1 MLTLPDAVCAYC
13 AGYASSARDRDF
25 LIYISSVPR
34 WQQYASVIIQA
45 GCPFM
50 LTPTGFA
57 PLREQS
63 ITLAIEEMVT
73 RAKSLYTLPAVATE
87 VLQLTSDPTVSPNTL
102 KECILRDPAL
112 TAKVLRVVNSSLFG
126 LPREVSDLNQAIAL
140 LGIKPL
146 KILVLGFSL
155 PDNLF
160 ADVARDQL
168 KWYWTNALT
177 RAVAAR
183 EIGEKYFAVSSDE
196 AFLVGL
202 LQDLGVLV
210 LARQLGPSYAL
221 MLRQT
226 IDNAVDLRQAEEQA
240 LGFDHIKL
248 TAAMLDSWHM
258 PRHLVEAIA
267 WQHDP
272 RSLANEHRMHETLAR
287 VLHLANLTAEL
298 VGQHRLSVL
307 PDLLEAG
314 ELYCGLDK
322 KYLHDLI
329 VDLQPKVNHLAE
341 VLSLEVGGVA
351 DYGQILRAAHELM
364 SELAE
369 TAFGPQV
376 DLPSKE
382 PATLGNLLNDTMR
395 LRTAM
400 DNFLARSAVC
410 PTEAEPA
417 EQRSHLETPT
427 HHQRQV
433 ASRCS
438 PWPTQFLEWLS
449 LVAGACRSQRHP
461 LSLIILAISDD
472 TPRIDD
478 SEGILS
484 QWLDESCRVEL
495 SANALIE
502 RNADCQ
508 RTIVLPSCD
517 RQEAVRVANS
527 LIRHVECS
535 LKRSA
540 AAGCPVQGVISA
552 GIASVTLPSKSFHPM
567 DLLQTAERCLAAA
580 QASET
585 SVVKSLEIY

>member
-1 MLTLPDAVCAYC
+1 
-13 AGYASSARDRDF
+13 
-25 LIYISSVPR
+25 
-34 WQQYASVIIQA
+34 
-45 GCPFM
+45 M

-63 ITLAIEEMVT
+63 ITLAIEEMVA
-73 RAKSLYTLPAVATE
+73 RAKSLYTLPTVATE
-87 VLQLTSDPTVSPNTL
+87 VLRLTSDPTVSPNTL

-160 ADVARDQL
+160 AGVARDQL
-168 KWYWTNALT
+168 KWYWTNTLT

-183 EIGEKYFAVSSDE
+183 EIGEKYFDVSSDE

-210 LARQLGPSYAL
+210 LAKQLGPSYAL
-221 MLRQT
+221 MLRQA
-226 IDNAVDLRQAEEQA
+226 IENGVDLRQAEEQA

-248 TAAMLDSWHM
+248 TAAMLDSWNM

-267 WQHDP
+267 RQHDP
-272 RSLANEHRMHETLAR
+272 RTLGNEHSSNETLPR
-287 VLHLANLTAEL
+287 VLYLANLTTEL
-298 VGQHRLSVL
+298 VGQHHLSVL

-314 ELYCGLDK
+314 ELFCGLDK
-322 KYLHDLI
+322 KQLHDLI

-341 VLSLEVGGVA
+341 VLSLEVGGEV
-351 DYGQILRAAHELM
+351 DYGHILRAAHELM

-369 TAFGPQV
+369 MAFGPQ
-376 DLPSKE
+376 SKK
-382 PATLGNLLNDTMR
+382 TTTKGLLLDDTIQ
-395 LRTAM
+395 LRAAM
-400 DNFLARSAVC
+400 DRFLTRPAMPPVEVESEGVRPRTEFSARG
-410 PTEAEPA
+410 
-417 EQRSHLETPT
+417 
-427 HHQRQV
+427 QRQV
-433 ASRCS
+433 ATARLS
-438 PWPTQFLEWLS
+438 WKTQFLEWLT
-449 LVAGACRSQRHP
+449 LVAGTCRSQRHP
-461 LSLIILAISDD
+461 LSLVILAIGDN
-472 TPRIDD
+472 TPQVNDNERI
-478 SEGILS
+478 IS
-484 QWLDESCRVEL
+484 QWLDESCGAEL
-495 SANALIE
+495 PANALIE
-502 RNADCQ
+502 RNAHWQ

-517 RQEAVRVANS
+517 RQEAVRLANS

-540 AAGCPVQGVISA
+540 AAGCPVQGLISA
-552 GIASVTLPSKSFHPM
+552 GVASVTLPSKSFHPM

-585 SVVKSLEIY
+585 SVAKSLEIY

>member
-1 MLTLPDAVCAYC
+1 
-13 AGYASSARDRDF
+13 
-25 LIYISSVPR
+25 
-34 WQQYASVIIQA
+34 
-45 GCPFM
+45 M

-63 ITLAIEEMVT
+63 ITLAIEEMVA
-73 RAKSLYTLPAVATE
+73 RAKSLYTLPAIATE
-87 VLQLTSDPTVSPNTL
+87 LLRLTSDPAVEPKTL
-102 KECILRDPAL
+102 KECIVRDPAI

-160 ADVARDQL
+160 AGVARDQL
-168 KWYWTNALT
+168 KWYWTNTLT

-183 EIGEKYFAVSSDE
+183 EIADQFFDVSSDE

-210 LARQLGPSYAL
+210 LAKQLGPSYAL
-221 MLRQT
+221 MLRQA
-226 IDNAVDLRQAEEQA
+226 IENGVDLRQAEERA
-240 LGFDHIKL
+240 MGFDHIKL
-248 TAAMLDSWHM
+248 TAAMLESWHM

-267 WQHDP
+267 SQHDP
-272 RSLANEHRMHETLAR
+272 RALAKEHRLNDTLAR
-287 VLHLANLTAEL
+287 VLHLADLTTEL

-322 KYLHDLI
+322 KHLHDLI

-341 VLSLEVGGVA
+341 VLSLEVGGAV
-351 DYGQILRAAHELM
+351 DYGQILGAAHELM

-369 TAFGPQV
+369 TAFGPAAKSSSR
-376 DLPSKE
+376 L
-382 PATLGNLLNDTMR
+382 ATSDSLLDDAVR
-395 LRTAM
+395 LRAAM
-400 DNFLARSAVC
+400 DTFLSR
-410 PTEAEPA
+410 PTSSPPRLEPVPQQPPS
-417 EQRSHLETPT
+417 EEPPRRQRATPSRT
-427 HHQRQV
+427 H
-433 ASRCS
+433 
-438 PWPTQFLEWLS
+438 WKEQFLEWLT
-449 LVAGACRSQRHP
+449 LLAGTCRSQRHP
-461 LSLIILAISDD
+461 LSVVMLAISDD
-472 TPRIDD
+472 TPHVDD
-478 SEGILS
+478 SEGIIS
-484 QWLDESCRVEL
+484 QWLDDSCGVEL
-495 SANALIE
+495 PANALIE
-502 RNADCQ
+502 RNAGWQ

-517 RQEAVRVANS
+517 RQEAVRVANG
-527 LIRHVECS
+527 LIRNVERS
-535 LKRSA
+535 LQRSA

-552 GIASVTLPSKSFHPM
+552 GVASVTLPSKNFHPM

-580 QASET
+580 QGSET